1 MIPTHWDTGNIA
13 FMLVSTSLV
22 MLMTPGLAF
31 FYGGLVGRK
40 NVLTIMIQSFV
51 SMGVTTVLWVVCGYS
66 LAFSGSYGDPANPD
80 FGGVIG
86 NLHLAFLRGVDPT
99 TPFAGS
105 PSIPL
110 VVFIAYQMMFA
121 QITPA
126 LITGAF
132 ANRVTFK
139 AYLLF
144 LVAWLLLVYFPVAHM
159 VWGGGILQQHGV
171 LDFAGG
177 IVVHATAGFAALA
190 AVFYVGRRRVADAGL
205 HSIPLVALG
214 TGLLWFGWYGFNA
227 GSELKVDP
235 VTSMA
240 FLNTDIAASFAAMTW
255 LVLAWTIEKKPKF
268 VGLLTG
274 SIAGLAAITP
284 AAGFVTIGT
293 AVAIGIASSLVC
305 YFAIWFKNRR
315 QWDDALDV
323 WGVHGV
329 GGVVGVISLALFASK
344 LVNPDSGTDGLV
356 RGGTAFFLK
365 ESGAVIGAAAYAFV
379 FTFGMLKV
387 IDMVTPVKVTA
398 AEEAMGLDQAQHGE
412 QAYI

>member
-1 MIPTHWDTGNIA
+1 
-13 FMLVSTSLV
+13 
-22 MLMTPGLAF
+22 
-31 FYGGLVGRK
+31 
-40 NVLTIMIQSFV
+40 
-51 SMGVTTVLWVVCGYS
+51 MGVTTVLWVVCGYS
-66 LAFSGSYGDPANPD
+66 MAFSGRYGDPLDPD
-80 FGGVIG
+80 IGGIIG
-86 NLHLAFLRGVDPT
+86 NFHMAFLHGVTAT
-99 TPFAGS
+99 TPFPGS
-105 PSIPL
+105 PTIPL

-144 LVAWLLLVYFPVAHM
+144 LSAWLLLVYFPVAHM
-159 VWGGGILQQHGV
+159 VWGGGLLQQHGV

-190 AVFYVGRRRVADAGL
+190 AVFYVGRRKVPDQGL

-255 LVLAWTIEKKPKF
+255 LVLAWTIERKPKF

-274 SIAGLAAITP
+274 SIAGLAAVTP
-284 AAGFVTIGT
+284 AAGYVSTGT
-293 AVAIGIASSLVC
+293 AVLIGIVSSVIC
-305 YFAIWFKNRR
+305 YYAIWLKNRM

-329 GGVVGVISLALFASK
+329 GGVTGVFALAIFATK
-344 LVNPDSGTDGLV
+344 VVNPDGGADGLLH
-356 RGGTAFFLK
+356 GGTAFFAK
-365 ESGAVIGAAAYAFV
+365 EIGAVVGAAAYAFA
-379 FTFGMLKV
+379 FTYVMLIV
-387 IDMVTPVKVTA
+387 IDRITAVKVTA
-398 AEEAMGLDQAQHGE
+398 AEEETGLDQTLHGE